1 MIKHIHNKYQEFLAT
16 IIGKLVSALCVWGVG
31 FLLLL
36 IAVKSGSLL
45 EWVLV
50 IIALIMGINYLVQA
64 VKQAVGTKSTR

>member
-16 IIGKLVSALCVWGVG
+16 SMGKLVSALCVWGVG

-50 IIALIMGINYLVQA
+50 VAALLTGATYIAQA
-64 VKQAVGTKSTR
+64 IKQLLTRK